1 MRHIRK
7 PIHWMTQLVCLLT
20 LLTVGATAQ
29 TTHHRATA
37 SSSSRIPAGTTLTVR
52 VNDTL
57 ESGKATVGQRWTG
70 TLAESATTSGG
81 RVIARSGAPVRGT
94 VVESKDSG
102 RLKAPG
108 LLALRVTSV
117 NGVPVTTDVLSR
129 DGEGHTKSNA
139 LKIGGGTAAGAAV
152 GGMAGGGKG
161 AGIGALI
168 GAGAGTAGALFTGK
182 KQAKI
187 TAETPLTF
195 TVR

>member
-1 MRHIRK
+1 MRPIRK
-7 PIHWMTQLVCLLT
+7 SRDWMVQVVCLLL
-20 LLTVGATAQ
+20 LLTGSAAAQ
-29 TTHHRATA
+29 QQHRARSNA
-37 SSSSRIPAGTTLTVR
+37 RIPAGTTMTVR
-52 VNDTL
+52 INDTL

-70 TLAESATTSGG
+70 TLSQDALGSNG
-81 RVIARSGAPVRGT
+81 RVVARAGAPVRGT

-117 NGVPVTTDVLSR
+117 NGTPVTTDVLSR

-139 LKIGGGTAAGAAV
+139 MKIGGGTAGGAAI
-152 GGMAGGGKG
+152 GGLAGGGKG

-182 KQAKI
+182 KQAKVTPE
-187 TAETPLTF
+187 TALTF
-195 TVR
+195 TAR